1 MRCHLCDVLHRRD
14 SLRRH
19 SNFVA
24 GFRSASFVFAIVP
37 SAIWSRLRRVGWLH
51 APGICVRIVAITGRS
66 AAAAFCGGIN
76 PITQKKFDDLGAF
89 AYKPAMKKTFILC
102 CVTLLAVAPVYL
114 TEGKPKAGKSAPSE
128 ATIADLEK
136 SAWEA
141 YKNKQADAFKALM
154 SKDYYGVYA
163 EGVKTLD
170 AELADMA
177 KSDLRDYS
185 FTDVKVVFPHPKV
198 AVLTYKAKIQATSE
212 GKDMSGTYNSGSV
225 WVQQGGK
232 WVGAFHTESKTQ

>member
-1 MRCHLCDVLHRRD
+1 
-14 SLRRH
+14 
-19 SNFVA
+19 
-24 GFRSASFVFAIVP
+24 
-37 SAIWSRLRRVGWLH
+37 
-51 APGICVRIVAITGRS
+51 
-66 AAAAFCGGIN
+66 
-76 PITQKKFDDLGAF
+76 
-89 AYKPAMKKTFILC
+89 MKKPFILC
-102 CVTLLAVAPVYL
+102 CITLLAIAPVC
-114 TEGKPKAGKSAPSE
+114 TTQGKPEKAGKPDANES
-128 ATIADLEK
+128 TISDLEK
-136 SAWEA
+136 SSWEA

-170 AELADMA
+170 AEVADMA

-185 FTDVKVVFPHPKV
+185 FSDIKVVFPHPKM
-198 AVLTYKAKIQATSE
+198 AVMTYKVKLQGTAD